1 MKRALIVSLYFVV
14 ILLILSTNQSRWFH
28 PQKQKETESQTTL
41 MNQAI
46 AFTPTFVNSYRTDP
60 QLFRSWALADTSPL
74 ELQKAWSI
82 SQGNKRIVVAVI
94 DTGADYTHSDLKNN
108 IWQNPNEI
116 PNNGKDDDGNGFI
129 DDTMGWNFVAND
141 PYPSD
146 EHGHGTHVAG
156 IIGAVRGNGIGIS
169 GVCPNI
175 SLMILK
181 YYSPNATGKENL
193 ENTIKS
199 FRYAVQNGAHIINY
213 SGGGAEFSK
222 EEREAILEA
231 KKKGIIVVAA
241 AGNERQNADIH
252 AYYPASYDLDNI
264 ISVAALT
271 PAHKLV
277 DSSNYGIKRIDV
289 AAPGQNIYSTLP
301 KGQYGY
307 MTGTSQA
314 TAFVTGVAALALST
328 YGTLPSIAIK
338 NILLKNTQP
347 TKSLQGKIK
356 TGGMVNAYAIL
367 KQIVAPLEPVGPIST
382 SAQ

>member
-1 MKRALIVSLYFVV
+1 MKRAVIVSLYFVV

-28 PQKQKETESQTTL
+28 PKTQKDASLQAPL
-41 MNQAI
+41 MNEAL
-46 AFTPTFVNSYRTDP
+46 AFTPTFVSSYKTDP
-60 QLFRSWALADTSPL
+60 QLFRSWALTQNSPL
-74 ELQKAWSI
+74 ELQKAWNI
-82 SQGNKRIVVAVI
+82 SQGNKKIVVAII
-94 DTGADYTHSDLKNN
+94 DTGVDYTHPDLKNN

-116 PNNGKDDDGNGFI
+116 PNNGKDDDDNGFI
-129 DDTMGWNFVAND
+129 DDTMGWNFVANTST
-141 PYPSD
+141 PSD

-181 YYSPNATGKENL
+181 YYSPNASGKENL

-199 FRYAVQNGAHIINY
+199 FIYAVQNGAHIINY

-231 KKKGIIVVAA
+231 KKKGIIVIAA

-271 PAHKLV
+271 PTQKLV
-277 DSSNYGIKRIDV
+277 DSSNYGIKKIDV
-289 AAPGQNIYSTLP
+289 AAPGQNIFSTLP

-328 YGTLPSIAIK
+328 YGVLPSIAIK
-338 NILLKNTQP
+338 DFLLKNVQT
-347 TKSLQGKIK
+347 TKALKGKVK
-356 TGGMVNAYAIL
+356 TGGVINAYAIL
-367 KQIVAPLEPVGPIST
+367 KKLAAPLPPLGPIST
-382 SAQ
+382 LAP

>member
-1 MKRALIVSLYFVV
+1 MKRAVIVSLYFVV

-28 PQKQKETESQTTL
+28 PKTQKDASLQAPL
-41 MNQAI
+41 MNEAL
-46 AFTPTFVNSYRTDP
+46 AFTPTFVSSYKTDP
-60 QLFRSWALADTSPL
+60 QLFRSWALTQNSPL
-74 ELQKAWSI
+74 ELQKAWNI
-82 SQGNKRIVVAVI
+82 SQGNKKIVVAII
-94 DTGADYTHSDLKNN
+94 DTGVDYTHPDLKNN

-116 PNNGKDDDGNGFI
+116 PNNGKDDDDNGFI
-129 DDTMGWNFVAND
+129 DDTMGWNFVD
-141 PYPSD
+141 HTPTPSD

-199 FRYAVQNGAHIINY
+199 FIYAVQNGAHIINY

-231 KKKGIIVVAA
+231 KKKGIIVIAA

-271 PAHKLV
+271 PTQKLV
-277 DSSNYGIKRIDV
+277 DSSNYGIKKIDV
-289 AAPGQNIYSTLP
+289 AAPGQNIFSTLP

-328 YGTLPSIAIK
+328 YGVLPSIAIK
-338 NILLKNTQP
+338 DFLLKNVQT
-347 TKSLQGKIK
+347 TKALKGKVK
-356 TGGMVNAYAIL
+356 TGGVINAYAIL
-367 KQIVAPLEPVGPIST
+367 KKLAAPLPPLGPIST
-382 SAQ
+382 LAP

>member
-1 MKRALIVSLYFVV
+1 MKRAVIVSVYLGV

-28 PQKQKETESQTTL
+28 PKTQKNAESQIPL
-41 MNQAI
+41 MNQAM
-46 AFTPTFVNSYRTDP
+46 AFTPTFVSSYKTDP
-60 QLFRSWALADTSPL
+60 QLFRSWALTQNSPL
-74 ELQKAWSI
+74 ELQKAWNI
-82 SQGNKRIVVAVI
+82 SKGNKKIVVAII
-94 DTGADYTHSDLKNN
+94 DTGVDYTHPDLKNN

-116 PNNGKDDDGNGFI
+116 PNNGKDDDDNGFI
-129 DDTMGWNFVAND
+129 DDTMGWNFVD
-141 PYPSD
+141 HTPTPSD

-199 FRYAVQNGAHIINY
+199 FGYAVQNGAHIINY

-264 ISVAALT
+264 VSVAAVT
-271 PAHKLV
+271 PTQKLV
-277 DSSNYGIKRIDV
+277 DSSNYGMKRIDV
-289 AAPGQNIYSTLP
+289 AAPGQNIFSTLP

-314 TAFVTGVAALALST
+314 TAFVTGIAALALST
-328 YGTLPSIAIK
+328 YGSLPSIAIK
-338 NILLKNTQP
+338 DLLLKNVHP
-347 TKSLQGKIK
+347 TKTLKGKIK
-356 TGGMVNAYAIL
+356 TGGMINAYAIL
-367 KQIVAPLEPVGPIST
+367 KQLIAPLEPVGPIST
-382 SAQ
+382 LA

>member
-1 MKRALIVSLYFVV
+1 MKRAALVSLYVVV
-14 ILLILSTNQSRWFH
+14 ILLILSTNQSKWFRS
-28 PQKQKETESQTTL
+28 QKQKDTETQVPL
-41 MNQAI
+41 MNQAL
-46 AFTPTFVNSYRTDP
+46 AFTPTFVSSYKSDP
-60 QLFRSWALADTSPL
+60 QLFRSWALTEDSPL
-74 ELQKAWSI
+74 QLEKAWGI
-82 SQGNKRIVVAVI
+82 SQGNKKIIVAII
-94 DTGADYTHSDLKNN
+94 DTGVDYTHPDLKNN

-116 PNNGKDDDGNGFI
+116 PGNGIDDDHNGFV
-129 DDTMGWNFVAND
+129 DDVMGWDFVDND
-141 PYPSD
+141 PFPSD
-146 EHGHGTHVAG
+146 DHGHGTHVAG

-169 GVCPNI
+169 GVCPNV

-181 YYSPNATGKENL
+181 YYSPNSNGKENL

-222 EEREAILEA
+222 EERAAIEDA
-231 KKKGIIVVAA
+231 RKKGIMVVAA
-241 AGNERQNADIH
+241 AGNERQNADVH

-271 PAHKLV
+271 PAKKLV

-328 YGTLPSIAIK
+328 YGVLPSIAIK
-338 NILLKNTQP
+338 DLLLKNVDP
-347 TKSLQGKIK
+347 NKALQGKIK

-367 KQIVAPLEPVGPIST
+367 KQLTSLTPVGPIST
-382 SAQ
+382 LAQ

>member
-28 PQKQKETESQTTL
+28 PQNTKNTKSQAPL
-41 MNQAI
+41 INQAI

-60 QLFRSWALADTSPL
+60 QLFRSWALTETSPL

-94 DTGADYTHSDLKNN
+94 DTGVDYTHSDLKNN
-108 IWQNPNEI
+108 IWQNPGEI

-129 DDTMGWNFVAND
+129 DDMMGWNFVAND
-141 PYPSD
+141 PYPAD

-169 GVCPNI
+169 GVCPNV

-231 KKKGIIVVAA
+231 KQKGIIVVAA

-271 PAHKLV
+271 PAKKLV

-382 SAQ
+382 FAQ

>member
-1 MKRALIVSLYFVV
+1 MKRAVIVSLYFVV

-28 PQKQKETESQTTL
+28 PKTQKDASLQAPL
-41 MNQAI
+41 MNEAL
-46 AFTPTFVNSYRTDP
+46 AFTPTFVSSYKTDP
-60 QLFRSWALADTSPL
+60 QLFRSWALTQNSPL
-74 ELQKAWSI
+74 ELQKAWNI
-82 SQGNKRIVVAVI
+82 SQGNKKIVVAII
-94 DTGADYTHSDLKNN
+94 DTGVDYTHPDLKNN

-116 PNNGKDDDGNGFI
+116 PNNGKDDDDNGFI
-129 DDTMGWNFVAND
+129 DDTMGWNFVD
-141 PYPSD
+141 HTPTPSD

-156 IIGAVRGNGIGIS
+156 IIGAVRGHGIGIS

-199 FRYAVQNGAHIINY
+199 FIYAVQNGAHIINY

-231 KKKGIIVVAA
+231 KKKGIIVIAA

-271 PAHKLV
+271 PTQKLV
-277 DSSNYGIKRIDV
+277 DSSNYGIKKIDV
-289 AAPGQNIYSTLP
+289 AAPGQNIFSTLP

-328 YGTLPSIAIK
+328 YGVLPSIAIK
-338 NILLKNTQP
+338 DFLLKNVQT
-347 TKSLQGKIK
+347 TKALKGKVK
-356 TGGMVNAYAIL
+356 TGGVINAYAIL
-367 KQIVAPLEPVGPIST
+367 KKLAAPLPPLGPIST
-382 SAQ
+382 LAP

>member
-1 MKRALIVSLYFVV
+1 MKRAVIVSLYFVV

-28 PQKQKETESQTTL
+28 PKTQKDASLQAPL
-41 MNQAI
+41 MNEAL
-46 AFTPTFVNSYRTDP
+46 AFTPTFVSSYKTDP
-60 QLFRSWALADTSPL
+60 QLFRSWALTQNSPL
-74 ELQKAWSI
+74 ELQKAWNI
-82 SQGNKRIVVAVI
+82 SQGNKKIVVAII
-94 DTGADYTHSDLKNN
+94 DTGVDYTHPDLKNN

-116 PNNGKDDDGNGFI
+116 PNNGKDDDDNGFI
-129 DDTMGWNFVAND
+129 DDTMGWNFVD
-141 PYPSD
+141 HTPTPSD

-156 IIGAVRGNGIGIS
+156 IIGAARGNGIGIS

-199 FRYAVQNGAHIINY
+199 FIYAVQNGAHIINY

-231 KKKGIIVVAA
+231 KKKGIIVIAA

-271 PAHKLV
+271 PTQKLV
-277 DSSNYGIKRIDV
+277 DSSNYGIKKIDV
-289 AAPGQNIYSTLP
+289 AAPGQNIFSTLP

-328 YGTLPSIAIK
+328 YGVLPSIAIK
-338 NILLKNTQP
+338 DFLLKNVQT
-347 TKSLQGKIK
+347 TKALKGKVK
-356 TGGMVNAYAIL
+356 TGGVINAYAIL
-367 KQIVAPLEPVGPIST
+367 KKLAAPLPPLGPIST
-382 SAQ
+382 LAP